1 MANRGK
7 YSRITQA
14 LDKEEEVS
22 SPLIYRIS
30 RAELTFAQSGA
41 ITEEQYAEVEARL
54 KTAIAKKA
62 HQLFASPSFPSELRL
77 QVMKAGVL
85 QSTSC
90 WRVNSYETVDRMRNR
105 AFSSLLPSGLWN
117 SQTRRFN
124 PTWLDSETRG
134 LLANTA
140 KRVFLNNAIV
150 TIDLDLRRID
160 GAAPLRLEVSPLLE
174 EVGAQIHYLDVSVR
188 VKLRNLAVPQVISNA
203 WPTTQEIASLKH
215 HFPHL
220 KTCVLTIDVHYRL
233 ADAFDVRRVGN
244 LPTIPMFD
252 KRLLQSTCIENGT
265 HNFRTVN
272 DAFSELFEVFADEG
286 PGKSRFVRM
295 RSRPVASRYF
305 QFDEPTE
312 EHFSYGPLVKAERID
327 GEDMSFGARLVDAAY
342 RLERTVSRP
351 PEVDSLFGLM

>member
-1 MANRGK
+1 MASKETN
-7 YSRITQA
+7 SHITHA
-14 LDKEEEVS
+14 LSKEEEVS
-22 SPLIYRIS
+22 SPLVYRVS
-30 RAELTFAQSGA
+30 KAELTLAQGCA

-54 KTAIAKKA
+54 KTAIAKEA
-62 HQLFASPSFPSELRL
+62 HKRFASASFPSELRL

-90 WRVNSYETVDRMRNR
+90 WRVDHYDTVERMRNR

-117 SQTRRFN
+117 SETRRFN
-124 PTWLDSETRG
+124 PTWLDSNTRG

-150 TIDLDLRRID
+150 KIDLDPRRIN
-160 GAAPLRLEVSPLLE
+160 GALHLEIPPVLE
-174 EVGAQIHYLDVSVR
+174 EVGAQIHYLDIAVR

-203 WPTTQEIASLKH
+203 WPTTQEIVSLKH

-220 KTCVLTIDVHYRL
+220 KTCVLTMDVHYRL
-233 ADAFDVRRVGN
+233 SDAFDILRAGN
-244 LPTIPMFD
+244 PPTIPMFD
-252 KRLLQSTCIENGT
+252 KRLLQSACIDT
-265 HNFRTVN
+265 HSLRSVN

-295 RSRPVASRYF
+295 RSRSVASRYF
-305 QFDEPTE
+305 QFDQPAE

-327 GEDMSFGARLVDAAY
+327 GEDTSLGARLVDAAY